1 MFNFVFLP
9 LKHMTEYL
17 GNDCRNRKLQ
27 FQITFS
33 LSWMSCLL
41 KLPNDMEWDDDA
53 RYDVPNGVLLQRSS
67 IRVHYQQRYTD
78 LTRSL
83 EAYFFFIAIMLIHD
97 SYVANGAKLEMV
109 HTLLTMTLKNLAKYC
124 RSRLSG
130 PIFPF

>member
-1 MFNFVFLP
+1 
-9 LKHMTEYL
+9 MTEYL
-17 GNDCRNRKLQ
+17 GNDCRNTKLQ
-27 FQITFS
+27 FQITSS

-53 RYDVPNGVLLQRSS
+53 RYDVNKRRPLAKVVDSS
-67 IRVHYQQRYTD
+67 PLSAKIHRFNKII
-78 LTRSL
+78 RSL
-83 EAYFFFIAIMLIHD
+83 FFFIVIMLIHD

-109 HTLLTMTLKNLAKYC
+109 HTLLTMTLKNLVKYC